1 MTGIP
6 TTPADHSLADV
17 MPSIAASLG
26 VNLRNPLAL
35 PPTRDTVLVLVDGLG
50 AELIRQ
56 HAEVAPTLSA
66 MTTRMISAGFP
77 ATTATSLTSLAVG
90 APCSRHGIVG
100 YSFALPDEG
109 AETPTVF
116 NSLRWTTGSAEGP
129 SALDRFPP
137 REVQAL
143 PSLLELL
150 TEEGVD
156 VTYVMREDFRASG
169 LTRAAFRAEGE
180 YRPAI
185 SLQEIREAIL
195 AVVAAPSKS
204 RRFVYSYFGDLDL
217 IGHIHGPGSP
227 EWVQSLR
234 EVDAFVADLATD
246 LPPGCGLL
254 VTADHGMVAAETV
267 IDIDATPSLLTDVE
281 VLAGEARVR
290 HVHAR
295 AGAETAVLA
304 AWREELAGHARVLS
318 REQALDEQLFGPG
331 RDHADRLGHVIAVA
345 TGGVILARTHHE
357 KMESGLLGH
366 HGANTAAEQ
375 HIPLILR

>member
-26 VNLRNPLAL
+26 LDLRNPLAL
-35 PPTRDTVLVLVDGLG
+35 PPTRDAVLVLVDGLG

-137 REVQAL
+137 REVQVL

-195 AVVAAPSKS
+195 DVVAAPSTS

-217 IGHIHGPGSP
+217 VGHIHGPGSP

-246 LPPGCGLL
+246 LPPDCGML

-267 IDIDATPSLLTDVE
+267 IDIDATPSLLADVE
-281 VLAGEARVR
+281 AVAGEARVR

-295 AGAETAVLA
+295 AGSESAVLA

-331 RDHADRLGHVIAVA
+331 REHADRLGHVVAVA